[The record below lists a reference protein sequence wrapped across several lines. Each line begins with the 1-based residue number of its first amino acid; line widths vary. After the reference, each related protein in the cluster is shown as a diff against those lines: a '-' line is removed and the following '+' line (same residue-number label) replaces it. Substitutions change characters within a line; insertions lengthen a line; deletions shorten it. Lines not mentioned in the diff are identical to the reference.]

1 MFVRLFVCL
10 IVTLSVVFR
19 PSREYFTP
27 METSPYRRK
36 ASSLDLCSVSTVTQH
51 GNDSSIAWRTYF
63 ELGSSTKTEDTH
75 TLAVE
80 LSLPVLPT
88 RVCNVWDS
96 VEKFLGRK
104 PFAALLII
112 IDKWVERAL
121 LFFYIKFRYFWS
133 NGQNIQLILQSIK
146 IDNFR
151 ERLLKHNKY
160 IMLTNILSL
169 ISKAFYVHW
178 TLLADTWVI
187 QFHIIRFWFGSF
199 VNWDYSRISDF

>member
-1 MFVRLFVCL
+1 MFVCL

-51 GNDSSIAWRTYF
+51 GNDRWVK
-63 ELGSSTKTEDTH
+63 KTEDTH

-88 RVCNVWDS
+88 KVCRGRDS
-96 VEKFLGRK
+96 VVNFLTESQGDCFVDNCRQMSREGVV
-104 PFAALLII
+104 I
-112 IDKWVERAL
+112 
-121 LFFYIKFRYFWS
+121 FYIKVRYMYFWS

-146 IDNFR
+146 IDHFR

-160 IMLTNILSL
+160 IMLKNIFSL

-178 TLLADTWVI
+178 TLLADTWDI
-187 QFHIIRFWFGSF
+187 QFLVIRFWLGSF
-199 VNWDYSRISDF
+199 VNWDYSKISDF